1 MTGKSGKGVLITEL
15 KHKSES
21 LKTNILNIVEIGDQI
36 VKFKLP
42 RSPYSEIDTLKT
54 LENELKT
61 YRKAINGVSEER
73 MYRVHYDLYAR
84 TFKNNKNSIL
94 STPGENGE
102 LNDSWIRKSDVVIK
116 VGSNVGKK
124 TNYQL
129 SLSLIYQK
137 AVDIYKKYHKDKD
150 YVKECSY
157 VDQMMMYLY
166 RIFASF
172 VWGEQSTNKILLN
185 NEKHI
190 RVNMLK
196 ITKGGTGG
204 TGGTGGGTSAGGL
217 QNIFSQIPSII
228 DGISKGFGGDN
239 KSEFG
244 QNFQGFGDVAKKF
257 FNDPNATK
265 LLMNTLGD
273 IQKDIKNGNDLGS
286 VVQSTF
292 SKLSNPKFSNSL
304 KQTIAKIGL
313 EPDGEGKKE
322 IGGGSGEKGE
332 SEKGGEDVKKD

>member
-15 KHKSES
+15 KHKPES

-42 RSPYSEIDTLKT
+42 RSSYSEIDTLKT

-61 YRKAINGVSEER
+61 YKKAINGVSKER

-84 TFKNNKNSIL
+84 TFKNNKNLIL

-137 AVDIYKKYHKDKD
+137 AVDIYKQYHKDKD
-150 YVKECSY
+150 YIKECSY

-190 RVNMLK
+190 RVNILK
-196 ITKGGTGG
+196 ITKGSTGG
-204 TGGTGGGTSAGGL
+204 SSTGSTPGGL

-228 DGISKGFGGDN
+228 DGISKGFGGDD

-313 EPDGEGKKE
+313 ENDGEGKKSE
-322 IGGGSGEKGE
+322 KGGEGGEKGE